1 MKPTLLILAAGMGS
15 RYGSLKQIDQLGPSG
30 ETIIDYS
37 VYDAVRAGF
46 GKVVFVIR
54 RSIEEEFKEVFLN
67 RFGDKIKVD
76 FVLQE
81 LDNVPEGISYSKERV
96 KPWGTGQAILV
107 AAEKINEPFIAINA
121 DDFYGVEAFKAAAAY
136 LTRISDLEQNEYCM
150 IGYQLKNT
158 LSEFGSVSR
167 GICETDPEQ
176 FLQTV
181 TERTSIRETGGKVI
195 AEEKDEHIELDPDA
209 LVSMN
214 FWGFTPTIFDFLKE
228 KFRAFIEQHANQPK
242 AEFYIPV
249 VVNELIQAEQARVKV
264 LTSTGKWFGITY
276 KEDRE
281 KVVQA
286 IAHQV
291 ETGQYPEKLW

>member
-195 AEEKDEHIELDPDA
+195 AEENDEHIELDPDA

-214 FWGFTPTIFDFLKE
+214 FWGFTPTVFDFLKE

>member
-195 AEEKDEHIELDPDA
+195 AEENDEHIELDPDA

-214 FWGFTPTIFDFLKE
+214 FWGCTPTVFDFLKE

>member
-67 RFGDKIKVD
+67 RFGNKIEVD

-81 LDNVPEGISYSKERV
+81 LENVPEGITYSIGRE

-107 AAEKINEPFIAINA
+107 AAEKIREPFIAINA
-121 DDFYGVEAFKAAAAY
+121 DDFYGVEAFKAAAGY
-136 LTRISDLEQNEYCM
+136 LTQISNLQQNEYCM

-167 GICETDPEQ
+167 GICETDQQQ

-181 TERTSIRETGGKVI
+181 TERTSIRRTGEKIV
-195 AEEKDEHIELDPDA
+195 AEEQQEKIELKADS

-214 FWGFTPTIFDFLKE
+214 FWGFTPAIFEFLKE
-228 KFRAFIEQHANQPK
+228 KFRIFIEQNANQPK

-249 VVNELIQAEQARVKV
+249 VVNELIQEGRARVKV
-264 LTSTGKWFGITY
+264 LTSAGKWFGVTY

-281 KVVQA
+281 KVMQA
-286 IAHQV
+286 IARQV
-291 ETGQYPEKLW
+291 ESGQYPEKLW

>member
-67 RFGDKIKVD
+67 RFGNKIEVD

-81 LDNVPEGISYSKERV
+81 LENVPEGITYSKGRE

-107 AAEKINEPFIAINA
+107 AAEKIREPFIAINA
-121 DDFYGVEAFKAAAAY
+121 DDFYGVEAFKAAAGY
-136 LTRISDLEQNEYCM
+136 LTQISNLQQNEYCM

-167 GICETDPEQ
+167 GICETDQQQ

-181 TERTSIRETGGKVI
+181 TERTSIRRTGEKIV
-195 AEEKDEHIELDPDA
+195 AEEQQEKIELKADS

-214 FWGFTPTIFDFLKE
+214 FWGFTPAIFEFLKE
-228 KFRAFIEQHANQPK
+228 KFRIFIEQNANQPK

-249 VVNELIQAEQARVKV
+249 VVNELIQEGRARVKV
-264 LTSTGKWFGITY
+264 LTSAGKWFGVTY

-281 KVVQA
+281 KVMQA
-286 IAHQV
+286 IARQV
-291 ETGQYPEKLW
+291 ESGQYPEKLW

>member
-37 VYDAVRAGF
+37 VYDAIRAGF

-81 LDNVPEGISYSKERV
+81 LDNVPAGITYSKERV

-121 DDFYGVEAFKAAAAY
+121 DDFYGVEAFKAAADY

-181 TERTSIRETGGKVI
+181 TERTSIRQTGGKVI
-195 AEEKDEHIELDPDA
+195 AEEKDEHLELDPDS

-228 KFRAFIEQHANQPK
+228 KFRVFIEQHADQPK

-249 VVNELIQAEQARVKV
+249 VVNELIQAGQARVKV
-264 LTSTGKWFGITY
+264 LTSTGKWFGVTY

-286 IAHQV
+286 IARQV
-291 ETGQYPEKLW
+291 DSGQYPEKLW